1 MRHRYD
7 DWSLKS
13 LDFRICIFYVAA
25 YSPGAYRPTRSS
37 GTIKALSWLYIGHSS
52 DVPMLFLTNGVKDI
66 FYHQQLLERRAESER
81 DRAEGIL

>member
-13 LDFRICIFYVAA
+13 LDFRICIFFYVPA

-52 DVPMLFLTNGVKDI
+52 DVPMLSLTNGVKDI
-66 FYHQQLLERRAESER
+66 FYHQQLPERRTES